1 MRPSRPRRRPVCST
15 TRKAANGLERS
26 EAEERPGREG
36 IVDAQWTMA
45 PLGLSRTSFVSNA
58 EYAFEIFIIESI
70 WL

>member
-1 MRPSRPRRRPVCST
+1 M
-15 TRKAANGLERS
+15 
-26 EAEERPGREG
+26 EG